1 MNFLREW
8 MWHGDIYI
16 HNRHPT
22 SAGSICLPAS
32 SFVLQRS
39 SSALLHVLQPDNVCI
54 CVRASVWV
62 SGWMGVFKCVCVSVE
77 GHVQVHPS
85 FQDRLCLLL
94 ICAFSWCTSAPPP
107 PVNLCKHQRQQL
119 FYFGAKNSWEC
130 KQQCSRQKLA
140 LSLNHALENRVTGCR
155 STTAYE
161 RYCKAIEFRFQL
173 PHFQLCDSRTTGHLT
188 RIMWKPELRFFQSAA
203 KEIRARLFRINTATW
218 VPGQKNAIKGS
229 KRNYKQA
236 KQLNF
241 IFGNPLTS
249 FAKKGKWLSNWT
261 KAQAIKN

>member
-62 SGWMGVFKCVCVSVE
+62 SGWLGVLKCVCVSVE

-94 ICAFSWCTSAPPP
+94 ICAFSWCTSAAAAFS
-107 PVNLCKHQRQQL
+107 L
-119 FYFGAKNSWEC
+119 
-130 KQQCSRQKLA
+130 SRLVYLNHHHPLA
-140 LSLNHALENRVTGCR
+140 LIQFWPHLMFASMYLRHWP
-155 STTAYE
+155 
-161 RYCKAIEFRFQL
+161 AI
-173 PHFQLCDSRTTGHLT
+173 
-188 RIMWKPELRFFQSAA
+188 
-203 KEIRARLFRINTATW
+203 NVATDT
-218 VPGQKNAIKGS
+218 QITNKMK
-229 KRNYKQA
+229 
-236 KQLNF
+236 
-241 IFGNPLTS
+241 
-249 FAKKGKWLSNWT
+249 
-261 KAQAIKN
+261 